1 MRAVALPAAASSG
14 PRPREC
20 AGRRGQASPEH
31 WLLAGPLT
39 VLGWL
44 SSVGGR
50 SVARA
55 GQRADGRRSATSP
68 RNSETRVPG
77 PPEQTRQNVAEVISL
92 PDSGPHITAA
102 QVHIVGSFVRTT
114 GTPVSSAGPRKTHPA
129 KVTASVRACRDH
141 PAQKQRLAPRA
152 GKARDSRSYGQ
163 GQGAPR
169 FVRSYPARC
178 L

>member
-44 SSVGGR
+44 PSVGGR

-68 RNSETRVPG
+68 RNSETRVMF
-77 PPEQTRQNVAEVISL
+77 E
-92 PDSGPHITAA
+92 
-102 QVHIVGSFVRTT
+102 
-114 GTPVSSAGPRKTHPA
+114 
-129 KVTASVRACRDH
+129 
-141 PAQKQRLAPRA
+141 
-152 GKARDSRSYGQ
+152 
-163 GQGAPR
+163 
-169 FVRSYPARC
+169 
-178 L
+178 

>member
-102 QVHIVGSFVRTT
+102 QVHIRWIFRQDY
-114 GTPVSSAGPRKTHPA
+114 RHP
-129 KVTASVRACRDH
+129 S
-141 PAQKQRLAPRA
+141 KQRGSAQDPPSQGHGVRK
-152 GKARDSRSYGQ
+152 GIPQRDSRD
-163 GQGAPR
+163 
-169 FVRSYPARC
+169 RC
-178 L
+178 PHRTVCDLHG

>member
-55 GQRADGRRSATSP
+55 GQRADGPMPA
-68 RNSETRVPG
+68 V
-77 PPEQTRQNVAEVISL
+77 EQTITTRLLDACLAPLTQRERQHALSEGRTRPL
-92 PDSGPHITAA
+92 A
-102 QVHIVGSFVRTT
+102 QVIVEALR
-114 GTPVSSAGPRKTHPA
+114 
-129 KVTASVRACRDH
+129 
-141 PAQKQRLAPRA
+141 Q
-152 GKARDSRSYGQ
+152 
-163 GQGAPR
+163 
-169 FVRSYPARC
+169 
-178 L
+178 